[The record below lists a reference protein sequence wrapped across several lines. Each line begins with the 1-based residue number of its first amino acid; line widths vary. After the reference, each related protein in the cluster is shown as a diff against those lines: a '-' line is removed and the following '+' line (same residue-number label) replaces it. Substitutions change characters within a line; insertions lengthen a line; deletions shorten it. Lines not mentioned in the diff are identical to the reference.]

1 MKHLMPNDP
10 RHEISRSTG
19 GHFKRRHKRSPHRSR
34 DVPLS
39 LHCQHRQ
46 CSLHIPLRS
55 NPTTTPE
62 EKWIQYPCFLKCS
75 GIINF
80 KEAQKVEK
88 ELTQCIDTDA
98 EEALFTEMGR
108 KKRPIKKSNQQLT
121 DRNYLF
127 DECAMENQEDNES
140 VRLEPVLGVSC

>member
-46 CSLHIPLRS
+46 CSLDIPLRPGGIENATHNTLERKPGHGGDKYPTFLS
-55 NPTTTPE
+55 NVKITSLRTAVH
-62 EKWIQYPCFLKCS
+62 W
-75 GIINF
+75 
-80 KEAQKVEK
+80 
-88 ELTQCIDTDA
+88 
-98 EEALFTEMGR
+98 R
-108 KKRPIKKSNQQLT
+108 
-121 DRNYLF
+121 
-127 DECAMENQEDNES
+127 
-140 VRLEPVLGVSC
+140 